1 MPAWPEVRRTDAV
14 MSDGRSLAYYD
25 RPGAPARDG
34 VDDRPRDEAPSESHL
49 RRDPLTGEWA
59 IIAGHRQERT
69 FQPTAQETRAQGC
82 PLCPSTP
89 DHATE
94 IPAEDYQVVVFDN
107 RFPSLTR
114 TAAGM
119 ETPDERP
126 GIGRCQVVCF
136 TDDHDARLANLDAD
150 RVLLIV
156 QAWADSVARLRE
168 DPRLISCLVF
178 ENRGAEIGVTL
189 THPHGQVYAYPFL
202 PPREG
207 LLLDAAARHHAET
220 GRTLALDLAAD
231 EERDAVRLLAAT
243 DHWTAHVPR
252 AARWPFEVRI
262 TPRRA
267 IASLDGLHADE
278 AADFAALYP
287 RLLRALDDVYGV
299 PMPYVAAWHQAPLA
313 GGAPGAQL
321 FLEVLSSRRAPDK
334 LKYPAGSESAA
345 GVWINDIAPERAAA
359 MLREALA

>member
-14 MSDGRSLAYYD
+14 MADGRSLAYYD
-25 RPGAPARDG
+25 RPGAPPRD
-34 VDDRPRDEAPSESHL
+34 DIDSRPRDEAAPESQL

-59 IIAGHRQERT
+59 IIAGHRQART
-69 FQPTAQETRAQGC
+69 FQPTAQETRTHGC

-94 IPAEDYQVVVFDN
+94 IPAADYQVVVFDN

-119 ETPDERP
+119 ETADERP

-136 TDDHDARLANLDAD
+136 TDDHDAHLADLGDD

-156 QAWADSVARLRE
+156 QAWADTVARLRE
-168 DPRLISCLVF
+168 DSRLVSCLVF

-189 THPHGQVYAYPFL
+189 SHPHGQVYAYPFL
-202 PPREG
+202 PPRER
-207 LLLDAAARHHAET
+207 LLLDAAARHHADT
-220 GRTLALDLAAD
+220 GRILALDVAD
-231 EERDAVRLLAAT
+231 AEARDGVRLLAAT

-252 AARWPFEVRI
+252 AARWPFEMRI

-267 IASLDGLHADE
+267 ITSLDGLHADE
-278 AADFAALYP
+278 AAEFAALYP
-287 RLLRALDDVYGV
+287 RLLRALDGVYDMR
-299 PMPYVAAWHQAPLA
+299 MPYVAAWHQAPLA
-313 GGAPGAQL
+313 GVAPGAQL
-321 FLEVLSSRRAPDK
+321 FLEVFSTRRAPDR

-345 GVWINDIAPERAAA
+345 GAWINDIAPERSAA
-359 MLREALA
+359 MLREALG

>member
-1 MPAWPEVRRTDAV
+1 MPAWPEVRCTDAV

-25 RPGAPARDG
+25 RPGTPARDG

-94 IPAEDYQVVVFDN
+94 IPAEDYQVVIFDN
-107 RFPSLTR
+107 RFASLTR

-119 ETPDERP
+119 QTPDERP

-202 PPREG
+202 PPR
-207 LLLDAAARHHAET
+207 
-220 GRTLALDLAAD
+220 
-231 EERDAVRLLAAT
+231 
-243 DHWTAHVPR
+243 
-252 AARWPFEVRI
+252 
-262 TPRRA
+262 
-267 IASLDGLHADE
+267 
-278 AADFAALYP
+278 
-287 RLLRALDDVYGV
+287 
-299 PMPYVAAWHQAPLA
+299 
-313 GGAPGAQL
+313 
-321 FLEVLSSRRAPDK
+321 
-334 LKYPAGSESAA
+334 
-345 GVWINDIAPERAAA
+345 
-359 MLREALA
+359 